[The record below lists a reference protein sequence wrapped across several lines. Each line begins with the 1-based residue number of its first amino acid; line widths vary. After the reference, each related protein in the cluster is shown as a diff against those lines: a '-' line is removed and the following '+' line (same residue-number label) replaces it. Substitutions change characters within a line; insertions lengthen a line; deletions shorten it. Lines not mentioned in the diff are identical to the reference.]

1 MRKEVDLMRLL
12 VISDIHGN
20 KEALDAVMAVP
31 HDDVICLGDLVDYG
45 PSPGECIDLLIWQHV
60 PTIMGNHDSAV
71 AFRMDCGCGYAY
83 KHLSQSTREYTWDV
97 LNDAQVEFLQKLPL
111 NLERVENG
119 KKLYFT
125 HGSPASFYDYIK
137 PDTPVDT
144 IKEYIKEVDA
154 DFIFIGHSHLP
165 FVRKV
170 GDVTLVNPGS
180 VGQPRDGDIRASCAI
195 FDTDTFQAEIVRVD
209 YDVEVVFDKIRK
221 NMPNAD
227 ELISILKRGY

>member
-1 MRKEVDLMRLL
+1 MRLL
-12 VISDIHGN
+12 IISDIHGN

-31 HDDVICLGDLVDYG
+31 HDEMICLGDLVDYG
-45 PSPGECIDLLIWQHV
+45 PSPGECIDMLMEQKI
-60 PTIMGNHDSAV
+60 PTIMGNHDNAV

-97 LNDAQVEFLQKLPL
+97 LSDAQLEFLRKLPM
-111 NLERVENG
+111 NLKREENG

-125 HGSPASFYDYIK
+125 HGSPLSFYDYIK
-137 PDTPVDT
+137 PDTPEET
-144 IKEYIKEVDA
+144 IQEYIKEIEA

-170 GDVTLVNPGS
+170 GAVTLVNPGS
-180 VGQPRDGDIRASCAI
+180 VGQPRDGDIRASCAV
-195 FDTDTFQAEIVRVD
+195 FDTDTLKAQIIRVE
-209 YDVEVVFDKIRK
+209 YDMETVFRKIRA

-227 ELISILKRGY
+227 ELIAILKRGY